1 MTREEFFEAL
11 KSFDWYYQMS
21 DSGEVYARGKARMA
35 RLTAEADQ
43 DPVKEEMFLEF
54 CKYYNGSRSTKPT
67 RKEFWL

>member
-35 RLTAEADQ
+35 RLTAEASQ
-43 DPVKEEMFLEF
+43 DPEKEEMFLAF
-54 CKYYNGSRSTKPT
+54 CKYYNGSRLTKPT
-67 RKEFWL
+67 REEFGL